1 MNIERY
7 RPNGAKDVTANVT
20 PAAADTIFRA
30 HEPMVRTPFSRYY
43 RIVMVNDQG
52 RIVRDTDH
60 EIYGRQTIAPG
71 TLMFA
76 GAPQMPK
83 SADNGF
89 KFNPNHDTLNWDG
102 VA

>member
-7 RPNGAKDVTANVT
+7 RPNGAKDVTHNVT
-20 PAAADTIFRA
+20 PAAADRIFSA

-43 RIVMVNDQG
+43 RITMVNDQG

-71 TLMFA
+71 TLMFHGKDA
-76 GAPQMPK
+76 THAR
-83 SADNGF
+83 
-89 KFNPNHDTLNWDG
+89 
-102 VA
+102 